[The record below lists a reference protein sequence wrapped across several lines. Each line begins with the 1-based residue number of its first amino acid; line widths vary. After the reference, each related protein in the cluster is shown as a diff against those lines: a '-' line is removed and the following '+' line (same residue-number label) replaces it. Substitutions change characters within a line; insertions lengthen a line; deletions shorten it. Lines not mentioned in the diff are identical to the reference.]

1 MRVFGGLIFAAG
13 GLLLVFGL
21 PDSINP
27 DPPEPIASDVLVQAY
42 ATDRAGR
49 VATLRKMADIEF
61 NSDAESAEWHNEQMA
76 ALRKRAFAPYIDRL
90 SAALVDG
97 TVAELADELE

>member
-1 MRVFGGLIFAAG
+1 MRVFGGLLFAAG

-21 PDSINP
+21 TDSINP
-27 DPPEPIASDVLVQAY
+27 DPIASDVLAQAY

-49 VATLRKMADIEF
+49 VATLHEMADTEF
-61 NSDAESAEWHNEQMA
+61 NSDAEAAEWHNEQMA
-76 ALRKRAFAPYIDRL
+76 ALRERAFAPYIDRL
-90 SAALVDG
+90 SAALVAG

>member
-1 MRVFGGLIFAAG
+1 MRVFGGLLFAAG

-27 DPPEPIASDVLVQAY
+27 DPPEPIASDVLAQAY

-49 VATLRKMADIEF
+49 VATLHEMADTEF
-61 NSDAESAEWHNEQMA
+61 NSDAEAAEWHNEQMA
-76 ALRKRAFAPYIDRL
+76 ALRERAFAPYIDRL
-90 SAALVDG
+90 SSALVAG